1 MHASVLFLIALL
13 MLWTGALL
21 AISFM
26 EAWVKFR
33 APLLS
38 REAGLDVG
46 RRVFR
51 GLYWIEGIT
60 AVGVVCLC
68 LWAVKSWYLLTLT
81 LLPPLILLFQV
92 LVLFPML
99 EQRAVERI
107 EGREAS
113 GPEVHRIYVTMEMI
127 KLVCLCS
134 AAIFWAQ

>member
-1 MHASVLFLIALL
+1 
-13 MLWTGALL
+13 MLWAGALI

-51 GLYWIEGIT
+51 GLYYIEGIT
-60 AVGVVCLC
+60 AIAVVSLGFWEATDWH
-68 LWAVKSWYLLTLT
+68 LFTLT
-81 LLPPLILLFQV
+81 FLPPLILLFQM

-107 EGREAS
+107 EGKKVT
-113 GPEVHRIYVTMEMI
+113 GPEVHRIYVTLELI
-127 KLVCLCS
+127 KLVALIS
-134 AAIFWAQ
+134 AAILWVQ